1 MPKKSVRQQATVI
14 VRERGRGLSFGQHE
28 AESGGV
34 WCSQCYKA
42 SCIVSFRIIMATH
55 TATPNSMRVCL
66 HSPSL
71 FLSIS
76 PSVCLG
82 QCILFIVC
90 LLMGIFDGSFGTH
103 FALPHCLRSL
113 LPFALSSPASLTQQA
128 AAAAAAVAALTVG
141 VSVLL

>member
-14 VRERGRGLSFGQHE
+14 VRERGGRQRAGE
-28 AESGGV
+28 
-34 WCSQCYKA
+34 CSQCYKA